1 MHDTK
6 YHERVSVSIYQ
17 STRSVFQRVFMRKG
31 RYVILPTTTKANLTG
46 RFLLRMY
53 ISGSANVRY
62 AFLEKMARSRNILL
76 PSATVIAERLCFH
89 RCLSVHPP
97 RHTLPRQT
105 SPWADTHLWADTPR
119 QIPHELATAA
129 DGTHS
134 TGMHSCKLNIN
145 SLTIKDLTFLL
156 LPSSVYLDP

>member
-6 YHERVSVSIYQ
+6 YHERVSVSPYQ

-31 RYVILPTTTKANLTG
+31 RYVILPTTAKANLTG

-76 PSATVIAERLCFH
+76 PFATVIAERLCFH
-89 RCLSVHPP
+89 SCLSVHPP
-97 RHTLPRQT
+97 GRHSLGRHPPGQT
-105 SPWADTHLWADTPR
+105 PTSGQTPPGR
-119 QIPHELATAA
+119 YP
-129 DGTHS
+129 
-134 TGMHSCKLNIN
+134 MR
-145 SLTIKDLTFLL
+145 
-156 LPSSVYLDP
+156 